1 MARVLRFVGVGVL
14 ASLLALS
21 SSAIA
26 RAQPVDE
33 AEPNDLVVFT
43 GDVIVPRGRTVGEV
57 VVVHGTVTVLGSV
70 DGDVI
75 VLDGPVTVSGRV
87 SGDVVAIDGR
97 VRLQS
102 SAQIG
107 GGVLTGGT
115 AEVEEG
121 AEVGRDVREG
131 VRLSLAGPVAAL
143 GALLTSLAMAVST
156 LLLMLVVLLLAPRG
170 VDRLG
175 TVARTAPFASAG
187 WGLLLA
193 VLVPV
198 LAVAAIA
205 TILGLP
211 LGLAVLLGSGL
222 LFLLG
227 FVAAS
232 WGVGRVIVPGSR
244 VGAMFAGWGIGAV
257 VGLVP
262 LLNVA
267 LWALGSIFGL
277 GLMTVAAW
285 RARGTSKHRLGGVAP
300 ETAREAQPPSAPPA
314 SEQ

>member
-1 MARVLRFVGVGVL
+1 MPRATRMALLSLVVLLTVGATPAL
-14 ASLLALS
+14 A
-21 SSAIA
+21 
-26 RAQPVDE
+26 QTPE
-33 AEPNDLVVFT
+33 AEPNDLIVFT

-87 SGDVVAIDGR
+87 AGDVVAIDGR
-97 VRLQS
+97 VRLQP

-107 GGVLTGGT
+107 GGVLAGGT
-115 AEVEEG
+115 VEAGEG
-121 AEVGRDVREG
+121 AEVGREIREG
-131 VRLSLAGPVAAL
+131 VRISLAGPVAAL

-156 LLLMLVVLLLAPRG
+156 LLLMLVLLLLAPRG

-175 TVARTAPFASAG
+175 TAARTAPFASAG

-211 LGLAVLLGSGL
+211 LGLAVVLGSGL

-227 FVAAS
+227 FAAAS
-232 WGVGRVIVPGSR
+232 WGVGRAIVPGSR

-262 LLNVA
+262 LLNVV
-267 LWALGSIFGL
+267 LWAVGSIFGL
-277 GLMTVAAW
+277 GLLTVAAW
-285 RARGTSKHRLGGVAP
+285 RARGTSKHRLGGAAP
-300 ETAREAQPPSAPPA
+300 ETARETPPPSAPPA
-314 SEQ
+314 SEH

>member
-1 MARVLRFVGVGVL
+1 MARVLRFVGVCLL
-14 ASLLALS
+14 ASLLAFS
-21 SSAIA
+21 PATIA

-33 AEPNDLVVFT
+33 AEPNDLIVFT
-43 GDVIVPRGRTVGEV
+43 GDVIVPRGLTVGEV
-57 VVVHGTVTVLGSV
+57 VVVLGTVTVLGSV
-70 DGDVI
+70 EGDVI
-75 VLDGPVTVSGRV
+75 VLEGPVTISGRV
-87 SGDVVAIDGR
+87 AGDVVAIDGR
-97 VRLQS
+97 VRLQP

-107 GGVLTGGT
+107 GGVLAGSTV
-115 AEVEEG
+115 EVEEG
-121 AEVGRDVREG
+121 AEVGREIREG
-131 VRLSLAGPVAAL
+131 VRISLAGPVAAL
-143 GALLTSLAMAVST
+143 GALLTPLAMAVST
-156 LLLMLVVLLLAPRG
+156 LLLMLVLMLLAPRG

-175 TVARTAPFASAG
+175 TVVRTAPFVSAG

-198 LAVAAIA
+198 LAVAAVA

-232 WGVGRVIVPGSR
+232 WGVGRAIVPGSR
-244 VGAMFAGWGIGAV
+244 RGALFAGWGIGAV

-267 LWALGSIFGL
+267 MWALGSIFGL
-277 GLMTVAAW
+277 GLLAVATW
-285 RARGTSKHRLGGVAP
+285 RARGTGKHRLGGVPP
-300 ETAREAQPPSAPPA
+300 ETARETPPQSAPLA